1 MKLRNMFTG
10 STITNEGH
18 ISRVIVLIKTMTIKE
33 LKIMIKDTF
42 HLTKYDVVFCD
53 QWTIR
58 YVREMHICGLLNIL
72 KCLETFI
79 IDVSKVK
86 QKISQVP
93 NAEFKIV
100 VWIVQIVVQ
109 MFKTLFN
116 CLTCLINS

>member
-1 MKLRNMFTG
+1 MFTG